1 MKARVLLVAY
11 YFPPLGMAGVGR
23 PLNLFKQLP
32 TFGYDCDILTVKPVA
47 YRRYEPELLDGLDLS
62 RIYRAG
68 SFDPQRIMYLLGIRQ
83 VNPRTIARGSVVGEK
98 LFPDS
103 KIGWVRPAVRLGKK
117 LHARNPYAAVIST
130 SPPISSH
137 LVGMRLANECDIKWI
152 ADFRDLW
159 TMRSAEET
167 YADAQARSKA
177 VELRKQFRDRA
188 TAITAVNPAIQR
200 YVQADEI
207 ITNGFDPETAV
218 LWGRPAVGSTFNIGL
233 LGSFNDQIP
242 IEPLLKVIRR
252 AIDLDPALADS
263 IRLTQVGD
271 IDPSWLEQQLSKY
284 GLRSM
289 VDSRG
294 YKPREE
300 SIKLL
305 APCAMMYI
313 GIERGLGNIGTSR
326 IFDLLASGR
335 PLMIY
340 GDRDSELARLTVEAE
355 RFLFDDNTIDT
366 AANYLH
372 ELNEKSRSGRLVI
385 APLPDHARQHAWG
398 EKAEQFA
405 KLLDRII

>member
-23 PLNLFKQLP
+23 PLNLFKHLP
-32 TFGYDCDILTVKPVA
+32 SFGYDCDLLTVKPVA
-47 YRRYEPELLDGLDLS
+47 YRKHEPELLDGLDLS

-83 VNPRTIARGSVVGEK
+83 VNPRTIARGSIVGEK

-117 LHARNPYAAVIST
+117 LHARNQYAAVIST

-137 LVGMRLANECDIKWI
+137 LVGMRLANECGIKWI

-159 TMRSAEET
+159 AMRSAEET
-167 YADAQARSKA
+167 YADARMRSKA
-177 VELRKQFRDRA
+177 EEFRKQIRDRA
-188 TAITAVNPAIQR
+188 AAVTAVNPAIQR

-207 ITNGFDPETAV
+207 ITNGFDPETAP
-218 LWGRPAVGSTFNIGL
+218 LWGKPAVGSTFNIGL

-252 AIDLDPALADS
+252 AIDSNSVLADS

-271 IDPSWLEQQLSKY
+271 VDPSWLEQQLSRY
-284 GLRSM
+284 GLQSM
-289 VDSRG
+289 VESHG
-294 YKPREE
+294 YKSRSE
-300 SIKLL
+300 SIRLL
-305 APCAMMYI
+305 APCALMYV
-313 GIERGLGNIGTSR
+313 GLAPGLDNIGTSR

-340 GDRDSELARLTVEAE
+340 GGSDSELARLTAEAE
-355 RFLFDDNTIDT
+355 TFLFGDDTID
-366 AANYLH
+366 AAASHLQ
-372 ELNEKSRSGRLVI
+372 ELIERWPSGRLVI
-385 APLPDHARQHAWG
+385 SPLPDHARQHEWPK
-398 EKAEQFA
+398 KAEQFA
-405 KLLDRII
+405 KLLDRIL